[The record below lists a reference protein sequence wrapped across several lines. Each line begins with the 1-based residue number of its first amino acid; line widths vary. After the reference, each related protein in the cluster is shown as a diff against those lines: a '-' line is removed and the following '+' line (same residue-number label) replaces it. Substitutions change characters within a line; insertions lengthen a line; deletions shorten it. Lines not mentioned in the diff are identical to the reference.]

1 MLPFKRILLV
11 KPAGRKG
18 LSFSFDLIPI
28 GLEYIA
34 AYIKDAV
41 DQVNIVD
48 LELDN
53 RTFQNIINSY
63 KPDLVGFSLSATEHN
78 QGLRLA
84 KIAKQNNLPTI
95 VGGYHPTALP
105 DMMLSHPQIDAV
117 VRGEGEATMKEIIE
131 KGTFEDVLGVSY
143 QRNGKIIH
151 NQDRKP
157 IADLDALPFPAR
169 NLRLY
174 PYKSQDRVTDC
185 DVITMYRGCNGL
197 CSFCCEPS
205 MSQGCLRTRTPEN
218 VMKELLEMSEYHN
231 RKPVN
236 VMFADPH
243 FMGNPKQVS
252 RLCDLMMEHDLNM
265 EFCALVR
272 ADAMAANPEIVKK
285 MCKVGIRR
293 FEMGIESPNA
303 KDLQA
308 TKKGITSK
316 VHGQAVKNI
325 RENGGRAGGT
335 FVIGL
340 PDQTEE
346 EIKTFPV
353 YAKEIGLTGA
363 AFGIATPF
371 PATDFYKDMDAQG
384 LIFETNW
391 DNFDEMHSVYTTKYL
406 TKERIEEMATYCMAK
421 FWNIDTF
428 FDHETVVQSRTKQKK
443 TLIDFAQ
450 ERVINL
456 GFMTNNGTTL
466 QKDNFEKHIAT
477 FLEAYADPRVEAYTR
492 EVGVHNILEMR
503 RFLRLLGPQTIQ
515 CTLKL
520 EDTTTSFIFK
530 TNKTSVEYIRVIKG
544 KQADSTITLEV
555 DLKWLS
561 EPANTHILTRV
572 ALAFSQNL
580 SAKKLW
586 NTFRLFTAVGADA
599 LAFGLKKLT
608 IKNE

>member
-1 MLPFKRILLV
+1 LAFKRILLV

-34 AYIKDAV
+34 AYIKDSV
-41 DQVNIVD
+41 DQINIVD

-53 RTFQNIINSY
+53 RKFQDILKVYN
-63 KPDLVGFSLSATEHN
+63 PDIVGITLSATEHN
-78 QGLRLA
+78 QGLYLA
-84 KIAKQNNLPTI
+84 KIAKQNKLPVV
-95 VGGYHPTALP
+95 VGGYHPTSVP
-105 DMMLSHPQIDAV
+105 DLMLSYPQIDAV
-117 VRGEGEATMKEIIE
+117 VRGEGEAAMKELVE
-131 KGTFEDVLGVSY
+131 TGAFENVLGLSY
-143 QRNGKIIH
+143 TKNGKIIH
-151 NQDRKP
+151 NSDRKP
-157 IADLDALPFPAR
+157 IENLDSLPFPAR
-169 NLRLY
+169 HLRLY

-185 DVITMYRGCNGL
+185 DVITMYRGCNGM

-205 MSQGCLRTRTPEN
+205 MSQGYLRTRSPEN
-218 VMKELLEMSEYHN
+218 VIEELLEMSQYHKG
-231 RKPVN
+231 KPVN

-243 FMGNPKQVS
+243 FMGNPKQVD
-252 RLCDLMMEHDLNM
+252 RLCDLMMKHDLNM

-272 ADAMAANPEIVKK
+272 ADAMAAYPQLVKK

-303 KDLQA
+303 KDLKS

-316 VHGQAVKNI
+316 VHGEAVKNI
-325 RENGGRAGGT
+325 RESGGRAGGT

-346 EIKTFPV
+346 EIRTFPV

-371 PATDFYKDMDAQG
+371 PSTDFYKELNAQG

-406 TKERIEEMATYCMAK
+406 SKEKIEEMATYCMAK
-421 FWNIDTF
+421 FWNLDTF
-428 FDHETVVQSRTKQKK
+428 FDHEMVSQTHTKQKK
-443 TLIDFAQ
+443 AILDFAQ
-450 ERVINL
+450 ERLINL
-456 GFMTNNGTTL
+456 GFMANNGTTL

-477 FLEAYADPRVEAYTR
+477 FLEAYIDPRVEAYTR
-492 EVGVHNILEMR
+492 KVGVHEVLEMQ

-520 EDTTTSFIFK
+520 DDTITSFVFK
-530 TNKTSVEYIRVIKG
+530 TRKTNVEYIRVIKG
-544 KQADSTITLEV
+544 RQADSTITLEV

-561 EPANTHILTRV
+561 EPANTHMLRRLAI
-572 ALAFSQNL
+572 AFSGNL
-580 SAKKLW
+580 TAKKLW
-586 NTFRLFTAVGADA
+586 NTFRLFVAIGTDAVTWS
-599 LAFGLKKLT
+599 LHKLPPKK
-608 IKNE
+608 